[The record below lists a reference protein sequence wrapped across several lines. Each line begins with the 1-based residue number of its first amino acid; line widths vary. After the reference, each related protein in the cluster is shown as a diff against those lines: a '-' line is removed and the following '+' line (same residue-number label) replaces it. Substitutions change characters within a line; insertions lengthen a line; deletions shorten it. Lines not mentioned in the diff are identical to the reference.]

1 MAFTW
6 ILDVSA
12 VTLLFS
18 LAAVL
23 MAQTFSYLSRRDAQE
38 VRRNRQAAC
47 TCHEWVRREPDGLV
61 CRLCGKTP
69 G

>member
-1 MAFTW
+1 MGLTW
-6 ILDVSA
+6 VDVSLI
-12 VTLLFS
+12 TLLFG
-18 LAAVL
+18 LGAVL
-23 MAQTFSYLSRRDAQE
+23 ITQSILYLSRRDAQE

-47 TCHEWVRREPDGLV
+47 LHHEWVRHDAGLV